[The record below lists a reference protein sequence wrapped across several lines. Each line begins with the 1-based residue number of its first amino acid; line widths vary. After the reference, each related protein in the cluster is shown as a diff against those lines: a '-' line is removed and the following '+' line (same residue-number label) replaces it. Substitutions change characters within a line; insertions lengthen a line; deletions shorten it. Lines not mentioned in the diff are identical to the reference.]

1 RGYRTPATPCT
12 KVRPTPPF
20 SGPGATTAP
29 FNQKTFPRH
38 YGFGSGGTVTIAGV
52 TANCGTWTNSQ
63 LVCTVPAIPA
73 NLNTTTGVG
82 STRYNGTSSTIPA
95 GQTPPQRGA
104 NGAILTT
111 GLAGDRCGQ
120 HGIATGSGKSSLDAS
135 TDTVD

>member
-1 RGYRTPATPCT
+1 NRPSPVRVATPE
-12 KVRPTPPF
+12 
-20 SGPGATTAP
+20 P
-29 FNQKTFPRH
+29 FNRTTLPRH

-82 STRYNGTSSTIPA
+82 STCYNGTSSTIPA

-120 HGIATGSGKSSLDAS
+120 LVITTASGKRSIDAI
-135 TDTVD
+135 TVTVAGK